1 MAKIYERLLSTNIL
15 REKRRHSFD
24 PQRVTLLGKDSIC
37 MVNLLET
44 PRVIVFFF
52 FYYMI
57 DLSLVVSEEID
68 LLRLFQKR
76 SLAVLS
82 SEHENPK
89 CRHSRYKLLDSGKN
103 SC

>member
-1 MAKIYERLLSTNIL
+1 MAKVCERLLSTNIL

-44 PRVIVFFF
+44 PRVVVFFF

-57 DLSLVVSEEID
+57 DL
-68 LLRLFQKR
+68 LRLFQKT
-76 SLAVLS
+76 SFVLS
-82 SEHENPK
+82 SEHENQNVATLGT
-89 CRHSRYKLLDSGKN
+89 LLDQFML
-103 SC
+103 SCK

>member
-15 REKRRHSFD
+15 RGKRRHSFY
-24 PQRVTLLGKDSIC
+24 PQRVTLLGEDSIC

-52 FYYMI
+52 YYK
-57 DLSLVVSEEID
+57 ID

-76 SLAVLS
+76 TFVLS
-82 SEHENPK
+82 SEHENQNVATLGI
-89 CRHSRYKLLDSGKN
+89 LLDQFMLSRK
-103 SC
+103 